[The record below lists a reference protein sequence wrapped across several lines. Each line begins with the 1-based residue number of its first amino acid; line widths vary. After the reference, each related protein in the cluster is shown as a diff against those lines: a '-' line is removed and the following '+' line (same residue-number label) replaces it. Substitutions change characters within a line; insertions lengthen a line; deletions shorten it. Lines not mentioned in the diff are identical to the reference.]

1 MSTAKKIL
9 LFSVGLILVVGF
21 VAIGLTIYNKGK
33 TSVANTSAQYDN
45 LVSQYDD
52 VEYALY
58 DGGTASGSEV
68 VALCKALARKQDGV
82 TIVVKTGKNT
92 TGITF
97 KYGTTDSEKATYEA
111 NITAAETKRANSDDY
126 INPAASFSGKVE
138 KDSNN
143 IVTKVTFT
151 QK

>member
-45 LVSQYDD
+45 LVAQYDD

-68 VALCKALARKQDGV
+68 LALCKALARKQDGV
-82 TIVVKTGKNT
+82 TIIVKTGMNKT
-92 TGITF
+92 TGISF
-97 KYGTTDSEKATYEA
+97 KYGTDDYES
-111 NITAAETKRANSDDY
+111 NITAAETKKADSADY
-126 INPAASFSGKVE
+126 INPAASFTGKVT
-138 KDSNN
+138 KDNNN
-143 IVTKVTFT
+143 IVTTVTFT